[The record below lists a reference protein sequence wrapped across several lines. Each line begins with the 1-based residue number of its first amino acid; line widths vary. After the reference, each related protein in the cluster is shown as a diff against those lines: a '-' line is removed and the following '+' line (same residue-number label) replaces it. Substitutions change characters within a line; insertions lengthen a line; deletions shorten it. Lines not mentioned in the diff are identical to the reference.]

1 MNGTSGG
8 VLNAFRHHRGGHT
21 SGSWWVTSS
30 LDCAQRLS
38 ASQRWASAGAS
49 SSVKPKRVLNAF
61 RHHRGGHPG
70 PAAAVLAD
78 TYGAQRL
85 SASQRWACPG
95 KDPTGSTLHLCST
108 PFGITEVGIL
118 GHVVQARGV
127 GRVLNAFRHHRGGHV
142 DLSEGVGRDDTA
154 CSTPF
159 GITEVGIAS
168 RFARRRPMKCAQRLS
183 ASQRWAWH
191 AGAVDRDHVSV
202 LNAFRHHRGGH
213 FER

>member
-1 MNGTSGG
+1 MCSTPFGITEVGIRRHRSSVKPKR
-8 VLNAFRHHRGGHT
+8 VLNAFRHHRGGH
-21 SGSWWVTSS
+21 
-30 LDCAQRLS
+30 D
-38 ASQRWASAGAS
+38 RWGDDIE
-49 SSVKPKRVLNAF
+49 PPREVLNAF

-168 RFARRRPMKCAQRLS
+168 RFAHRRPMKCAQRLS